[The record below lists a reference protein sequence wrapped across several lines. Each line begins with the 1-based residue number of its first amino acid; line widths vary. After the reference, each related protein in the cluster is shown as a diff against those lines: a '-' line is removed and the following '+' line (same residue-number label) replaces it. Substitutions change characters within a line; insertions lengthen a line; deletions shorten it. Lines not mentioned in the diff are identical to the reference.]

1 MSYPAMTRNLKGVQ
15 QSATGTV
22 TFKQQQ
28 VGFFDGGEAI
38 QSVYVADTPLK
49 SFQVTLGGAATVVIE
64 GNDWDGD
71 QSGSWYSISSTTSST
86 AIKLEQESK
95 FLRARVSAY
104 TNGTVDV
111 SMISF
116 G

>member
-1 MSYPAMTRNLKGVQ
+1 MSYPVMTRNLKAVQ
-15 QSATGTV
+15 KTATGTCV
-22 TFKQQQ
+22 FKQQA

-38 QSVYVADTPLK
+38 QSIYVADTPVK
-49 SFQVTLGGAATVVIE
+49 SFQVILSGAATVVVE

-71 QSGSWYSISSTTSST
+71 QSGSWYAVSSVTSSG

-104 TNGTVDV
+104 TSGNVDV
-111 SMISF
+111 NF
-116 G
+116 VALG